1 MKQIPPGVDPRFIKL
16 ERSSPCRAREGAF
29 TLLGELSHD
38 LDERLA
44 LTLSDIKLE
53 LGGLAGAVSPCK
65 GAGTISGST
74 VNFGHVKHL
83 GVAEPEGHQDHAVV
97 NEL

>member
-1 MKQIPPGVDPRFIKL
+1 MSSAVESGSIEL
-16 ERSSPCRAREGAF
+16 ERSSPCRAREGAS

-44 LTLSDIKLE
+44 LTLSDIKFE

-65 GAGTISGST
+65 GAGTIGGST
-74 VNFGHVKHL
+74 VNFGHVEHL
-83 GVAEPEGHQDHAVV
+83 GVAEPERHQDHAVV